1 MNTKI
6 ILLSFG
12 VLNFGFLSILLGDEV
27 YVRSTTPPFI
37 ASDNA
42 VYRTPTLAISSD
54 GTILAFAGK
63 RASHKDDSLIKVALR
78 RSRND
83 GQTWKTE
90 QIIADGGDSVSA
102 SIACPVVIPASGS
115 FSKERIVVLFS

>member
-1 MNTKI
+1 M
-6 ILLSFG
+6 
-12 VLNFGFLSILLGDEV
+12 
-27 YVRSTTPPFI
+27 RSTTPPFI

-78 RSRND
+78 RSRDD
-83 GQTWKTE
+83 GQTWETE

-115 FSKERIVVLFS
+115 FSKERIVVLFLKNDLVDKDARNGEGAFIQNCVSK